1 MKKSVLFI
9 ICGLIYTSIYMQWS
23 TLKNYY
29 INGVQGRYFV
39 ELLLPFMLVLG
50 QNKLV
55 KESGKINL
63 VKVIAY
69 SGVLLNTVAILTAVI
84 TYI

>member
-1 MKKSVLFI
+1 
-9 ICGLIYTSIYMQWS
+9 
-23 TLKNYY
+23 
-29 INGVQGRYFV
+29 
-39 ELLLPFMLVLG
+39 MLVLG

>member
-1 MKKSVLFI
+1 MWFNLHKHLYAMVN
-9 ICGLIYTSIYMQWS
+9 
-23 TLKNYY
+23 LKNYY
-29 INGVQGRYFV
+29 INGVQGRYFI

-63 VKVIAY
+63 VKVISYA
-69 SGVLLNTVAILTAVI
+69 GVT
-84 TYI
+84 